1 MTNKVGPTG
10 RLQCI
15 SAACHGRHADGRPL
29 KPCGST
35 ASHGERLRGTPRQ
48 GAKARARLSRGRA
61 GARSVSRRNRERAS
75 SVQQRPPCT
84 SCSHGAAGALVRDK
98 SLTQAHHADE
108 SAASP
113 ASPARPAPVR
123 LPPPPNQRPAAV
135 ATVTHPRLLNTRA
148 VWGSTLA
155 ARSAPAAQASRHH
168 NAPQATVSTV
178 STEQPTEQPTA
189 PQSPQSP
196 QSRAPARVAQ
206 CPPHAPHSPLPS
218 SAQTG
223 HLAPVEHHAC
233 PRLANTQPLRSPV
246 TLIRPSPKSKTTTP
260 PHPRRRLMIGRRPRR
275 ASFGST
281 AQPESLRR
289 LVTSPAHGR
298 RSIAFAGWGLGRG
311 RGRGR
316 GCGCGLAWGRNQPFD
331 FAKTAVTADAAAAAA
346 AIHYPLPTHY
356 HCCCCTARL

>member
-35 ASHGERLRGTPRQ
+35 ASHGERRRGTPRQ
-48 GAKARARLSRGRA
+48 GAKARASLSRGRA

-168 NAPQATVSTV
+168 NAPQSTV
-178 STEQPTEQPTA
+178 SAAQPTEQPTA
-189 PQSPQSP
+189 PAVQSTSP
-196 QSRAPARVAQ
+196 GGAMPTT
-206 CPPHAPHSPLPS
+206 CPPHSPRQPKQATWRPS
-218 SAQTG
+218 SNTPA
-223 HLAPVEHHAC
+223 LAL
-233 PRLANTQPLRSPV
+233 RTRSPY
-246 TLIRPSPKSKTTTP
+246 
-260 PHPRRRLMIGRRPRR
+260 
-275 ASFGST
+275 
-281 AQPESLRR
+281 
-289 LVTSPAHGR
+289 
-298 RSIAFAGWGLGRG
+298 
-311 RGRGR
+311 
-316 GCGCGLAWGRNQPFD
+316 
-331 FAKTAVTADAAAAAA
+331 AA
-346 AIHYPLPTHY
+346 P
-356 HCCCCTARL
+356 